1 MLVKLLR
8 CLKLM
13 HTQAFIRHIQNTCQE
28 KGVIFHLHQ
37 CFFQKYGQKGVGG
50 GEQMRKSNIYHIY
63 IGCDKSQI
71 ILFYLTLS
79 SDDGD

>member
-50 GEQMRKSNIYHIY
+50 G
-63 IGCDKSQI
+63 GGGWGADAQI
-71 ILFYLTLS
+71 KYLPHLH
-79 SDDGD
+79 